1 MKRSGTT
8 TVFVLVWA
16 IMLVGAYGLG
26 VCVREYRF
34 RRAGVEPQT
43 VAAVQEPSTQVAPE
57 RVAKAPMSAPVAGT
71 PEAGPSPGEGPGFGG
86 DRMTG
91 MRQRFENMSEEE
103 RQQAMSRMRD
113 RFGSRRQGE
122 GMPQLSDEDREK
134 MRAEIEDLRARWESM
149 SEEER
154 QQAQDQMREKY
165 GFAPRGFGSGGPGGG
180 GFGGDRS
187 SGSSE
192 GGRSSSEESS
202 GGQEGTP
209 PPKGRT
215 CFVADTHVWVGGKL
229 VQISKVA
236 AGQTV
241 GNQFYGSSSI
251 ERVQEHEGTFE
262 CRDIALESGDT
273 IGVVDAHCFMLDSGQ
288 WIAAENLKSGLR
300 LKTQTGSVSI
310 KNVTKRAVPYTGKV
324 YNLKVKN
331 SDQYMVG
338 KDAIIV
344 RDY

>member
-8 TVFVLVWA
+8 MVFVLVWA
-16 IMLVGAYGLG
+16 IVLVGAYGLG
-26 VCVREYRF
+26 VCIKEYRF
-34 RRAGVEPQT
+34 RQAGVESQT
-43 VAAVQEPSTQVAPE
+43 VAAVEKPSTQAAPE
-57 RVAKAPMSAPVAGT
+57 GVAKAPTAAPVAGT
-71 PEAGPSPGEGPGFGG
+71 PETRPSPAERPAFGG
-86 DRMTG
+86 DRMMG
-91 MRQRFENMSEEE
+91 ERPRFEDMSEEE

-113 RFGSRRQGE
+113 RFGSRRRGE
-122 GMPQLSDEDREK
+122 GMPQLSDEDRQK
-134 MRAEIEDLRARWESM
+134 MMAEIEDLRARWESM

-187 SGSSE
+187 F
-192 GGRSSSEESS
+192 GGGERSARSSEERPS
-202 GGQEGTP
+202 GEDGTP

-215 CFVADTHVWVGGKL
+215 CFVAETRVWVGGAL

-241 GNQFYGSSSI
+241 GTQFCCSSSL
-251 ERVQEHEGTFE
+251 EKVQEHEGTFE
-262 CRDIALESGDT
+262 CRDIVLETGNT

-288 WIAAENLKSGLR
+288 WTAAQNLTSGLR
-300 LKTQTGSVSI
+300 LRTQTGTVRI
-310 KNVTKRAVPYTGKV
+310 KSVTKRSVSYTGKV

-338 KDAIIV
+338 EDAVIV